1 VLTDIYSL
9 FYTHTHTHTHQG
21 GGDMKLITEDNTDR
35 NLAEATATAQQSK
48 ASKAGTA
55 KLSKAS
61 KASATAVAEDTGG
74 GAKLAE
80 NTAQHAYF
88 EAYEA
93 HSDAAM
99 PAVKAVVKAAAATQK
114 RHAKWEAGGVGA
126 AEERGTET
134 EREPS
139 AQRRCTRGQQV
150 LSLLDLLVQKY
161 KG

>member
-1 VLTDIYSL
+1 
-9 FYTHTHTHTHQG
+9 
-21 GGDMKLITEDNTDR
+21 MKLITENNTDR
-35 NLAEATATAQQSK
+35 TLAEDTATAQQSK
-48 ASKAGTA
+48 ASKPGTA

-74 GAKLAE
+74 GGKLAE
-80 NTAQHAYF
+80 DTAQHAYF

-99 PAVKAVVKAAAATQK
+99 PVVKAVVKAEAATQK
-114 RHAKWEAGGVGA
+114 RHAKREAGGGG

-134 EREPS
+134 ETQERSSE
-139 AQRRCTRGQQV
+139 RRGKKGQQV

>member
-1 VLTDIYSL
+1 
-9 FYTHTHTHTHQG
+9 
-21 GGDMKLITEDNTDR
+21 MKLITEDTDR
-35 NLAEATATAQQSK
+35 NLAEETATAQQSK

-80 NTAQHAYF
+80 DTAQHAYF
-88 EAYEA
+88 EVYEA
-93 HSDAAM
+93 QSDAAM
-99 PAVKAVVKAAAATQK
+99 PVVKAVVKAEAATQK
-114 RHAKWEAGGVGA
+114 RHAKREADGCG

-134 EREPS
+134 RERGAE
-139 AQRRCTRGQQV
+139 RRGKKDEQV

-161 KG
+161 KD